1 MKLNIIDKCIVGVLV
16 ILVATAIINICSNLG
31 TYLRLREFQAVMM
44 SHVNEPYNEVKTL
57 PKNIQELS
65 QKHNAFVELFNSKE
79 KTFAFNMEK
88 NIFRD
93 SESFWFAKR
102 IKERLAKESN
112 LNYRVVS
119 DINWV
124 NEEMRIDLA
133 QKKFIDGKQDA
144 CEEEKQKDRE
154 IQIVVQVA
162 EDCLSSACIIDIP
175 NHKYIKMSKKVDY
188 VIEQLQANNPPTKAN

>member
-16 ILVATAIINICSNLG
+16 ILVATAIINICSNFG

-162 EDCLSSACIIDIP
+162 EDCLFSACIIDIP